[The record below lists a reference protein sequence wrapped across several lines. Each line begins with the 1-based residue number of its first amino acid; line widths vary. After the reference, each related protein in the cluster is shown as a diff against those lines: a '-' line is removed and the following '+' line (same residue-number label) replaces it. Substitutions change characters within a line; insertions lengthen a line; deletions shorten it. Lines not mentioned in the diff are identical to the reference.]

1 MVDYE
6 ETDLISKI
14 QHEVGLKRQFEQI
27 KQEQQKQLINSQKQ
41 KVLNFYDSFL

>member
-14 QHEVGLKRQFEQI
+14 QHEVGLKRQIERI
-27 KQEQQKQLINSQKQ
+27 KEE
-41 KVLNFYDSFL
+41 